1 MHAPD
6 IIRQNGRSGEAVSIA
21 GLTPRAHDKESME
34 RVTEMQNT
42 YRWHNQRGACGAG
55 RPSAFVIGR

>member
-34 RVTEMQNT
+34 REMSGMRFQAN
-42 YRWHNQRGACGAG
+42 RRRKKHQPN
-55 RPSAFVIGR
+55 I